1 MILLHHP
8 GDLFLITT
16 IRKETC
22 SNVFCFKKQNKKSFW
37 LLSCFS
43 APLHCRPPWKIVCG
57 HSFNHLPSFR
67 QLAQIDSIP
76 MTPLKQPS
84 SRSPLTSML
93 LNPSF
98 SFGAFWNFLA
108 AFAPADCRVNTL
120 LETPLCL
127 LHHHTSLT
135 LFHLHRL
142 LLLSLLSDSWLWI
155 PAYSLF
161 FSVSGLGSRTQT
173 IPHLP
178 VSIPYMILS
187 GPLTGSTSHMLML
200 IQLYLLLKLSP
211 RVQTHS
217 SSIVLSWRSNKHVIL
232 NMIKTELLIS
242 TPKLDP
248 PRDIYP
254 SYKWH
259 QNLPICSDLGKK
271 KNNLNFFSLQN

>member
-1 MILLHHP
+1 MSSVLKNKIKSHSGYFPVFLL
-8 GDLFLITT
+8 LFTAG
-16 IRKETC
+16 
-22 SNVFCFKKQNKKSFW
+22 
-37 LLSCFS
+37 LLES
-43 APLHCRPPWKIVCG
+43 IVCG

-76 MTPLKQPS
+76 TTPLKQPS

-93 LNPSF
+93 PNPSF

-142 LLLSLLSDSWLWI
+142 LLLSLLSDSWLLI

-200 IQLYLLLKLSP
+200 IQLYLLLKP
-211 RVQTHS
+211 QTHMES
-217 SSIVLSWRSNKHVIL
+217 DFQFFFYLSHTTVI
-232 NMIKTELLIS
+232 S
-242 TPKLDP
+242 
-248 PRDIYP
+248 
-254 SYKWH
+254 
-259 QNLPICSDLGKK
+259 
-271 KNNLNFFSLQN
+271 